1 MPCMTDPLSTLT
13 LIAAFLPPKKR
24 YLQYN
29 YYNYPLS
36 HPCICRDN
44 KYPII
49 FFQASICLPKILLS
63 VLLLF
68 SISFQVNCMV
78 SALTS
83 WLLFFFLKK
92 DVLKSV
98 TYNQV
103 LIYFVHLNLCLASRK
118 CLISLTSAFYLTFV
132 RFLWMFNRLKGM
144 HFSSLRRANLS
155 GKK

>member
-13 LIAAFLPPKKR
+13 LIAAFLPPPPPKKKR

-29 YYNYPLS
+29 YYN
-36 HPCICRDN
+36 
-44 KYPII
+44 YPII

-63 VLLLF
+63 VLLLV

-83 WLLFFFLKK
+83 WLFFFKKK

-103 LIYFVHLNLCLASRK
+103 LIYFVHLNLCLAFRK
-118 CLISLTSAFYLTFV
+118 CLISFTSAFNLTFV